1 MITTIIFSK
10 DRPLQ
15 LDLCL
20 NSIKKNLVGSDDIR
34 VTVIENYSE
43 KYRNSIET
51 LKSEHSTVD
60 FISQRDI
67 SLFKSI
73 WTFLSTQGSLGFPV
87 LFFTDDG
94 ILFKEQDVRSI
105 CRLMEN
111 KDIVTY
117 SMRMGLNVVRREH
130 QGMSFPDTVNPSPD
144 KTQVDRENEIL
155 IWDKTVSNYG
165 NYWSYSHSVDGH
177 VFRYNDIFDW
187 TDTLATL
194 STYKKMQD
202 KTPNDY
208 ESALQMFWCSTVPW
222 MTSSLQSSY
231 VNSPNNRVSGNFH
244 ENSSGESHYCSTEGM
259 LNLYERGKRIDF
271 SKVPIPHIDCPHTEI
286 DIMKGIQ

>member
-20 NSIKKNLVGSDDIR
+20 KSINKNLVGSDAIT

-43 KYRNSIET
+43 KYLGALET
-51 LKSEHSTVD
+51 LQSEHPEVN
-60 FISQRDI
+60 FIKQHGSN
-67 SLFKSI
+67 LFKCI
-73 WTFLSTQGSLGFPV
+73 WAYLSTQPQDYPV
-87 LFFTDDG
+87 AFFTDDG
-94 ILFKEQDVRSI
+94 ILFNETDVQSI
-105 CRLMEN
+105 VRVMQN
-111 KDIVTY
+111 TQVITY
-117 SMRMGLNVVRREH
+117 SMRMGLNIVRREH
-130 QGMSFPDTVNPSPD
+130 QGLSRPDRVSPLPN
-144 KTQVDRENEIL
+144 KTQVDRENRLL

-177 VFRYNDIFDW
+177 VFRYDDIFDW

-194 STYKKMQD
+194 SCHKKVKC

-208 ESALQMFWCSTVPW
+208 ESALQMFWCSTAPW
-222 MTSSLQSSY
+222 MASSLESSY
-231 VNSPNNRVSGNFH
+231 VNSPNNRVSDNFH
-244 ENSSGESHYCSTEGM
+244 ENSSGDTYYCSPDEM
-259 LNLYERGKRIDF
+259 LRLYEQGKRIDF
-271 SKVPIPHIDCPHTEI
+271 LNVPIPHIDCPHTEI